1 MTSGHPSR
9 GNASLDSGAS
19 VIASLWQML
28 RPFFAR
34 PAKLARPVGVVG
46 PPGDLVVDPLDQ
58 RRIPAALGVRVQ
70 IVVDHRHHAKAVFKL
85 ERQRRIVQVAANHE
99 HDILARR
106 QGVVILPIPAQP
118 RPGADAQQLQLPA
131 QVEAGLVNRPADA
144 PAAYVGVDHDVG
156 AVQRATMHG
165 VMVAEVAAIGERV
178 PVARDFV
185 LVPADD
191 QARGVADDVAGAIVD
206 RDELADELFDIL
218 DALGKGYSFTEIIW
232 ETSER
237 QWRPA
242 RLEWRDPRWFR
253 FERRDLATPVLLDE
267 GGREIPL
274 PPFKFIVAR
283 MKAKSGLV
291 LRSGLA
297 RVAAWGWMFKA
308 YTQRDW
314 AIFAQTYGQP
324 LRVGK
329 FGPNATAED
338 KATLFRAV
346 ANIAGDCAAIVP
358 QGMEIDFIES
368 KNVGPGSDLYEK
380 RADWL
385 DRQISKAV
393 LGQTTTTDAV
403 SGGHAVSQEHR
414 LVQEDIERADA
425 RVLQGILNRDLI
437 RPWVDLEFGPQK
449 RYPRLRIARPEAE
462 DLKQLAESLNILVP
476 LGVRVS
482 MSDIRDRFGLAD
494 PGPEDEILRPMAPSS
509 PPAAPAPG
517 APGPEGVMKA
527 RSAEIQGG
535 QADPGIEAA
544 QAESGAPEAV
554 LAGLSPEALLAD
566 RLAVEAQP
574 AMGEMMAAIEAMVE
588 AAGDMDELRD
598 ATNKAAQ
605 SFDAFFDSVGA
616 SEIELAMDAVR
627 RRDRVREIVPLRDG

>member
-1 MTSGHPSR
+1 M
-9 GNASLDSGAS
+9 
-19 VIASLWQML
+19 
-28 RPFFAR
+28 AR
-34 PAKLARPVGVVG
+34 PPVLLDQHGRPV
-46 PPGDLVVDPLDQ
+46 Q
-58 RRIPAALGVRVQ
+58 RRVLT
-70 IVVDHRHHAKAVFKL
+70 
-85 ERQRRIVQVAANHE
+85 E
-99 HDILARR
+99 
-106 QGVVILPIPAQP
+106 
-118 RPGADAQQLQLPA
+118 
-131 QVEAGLVNRPADA
+131 
-144 PAAYVGVDHDVG
+144 
-156 AVQRATMHG
+156 
-165 VMVAEVAAIGERV
+165 EVAAPTIGGVRQ
-178 PVARDFV
+178 PISGY
-185 LVPADD
+185 PADGLDPLRLASILREAD
-191 QARGVADDVAGAIVD
+191 QGDPVRYLELAETIEERDPHYLGVLGTRRRSVSQIDITVESASDEAHDVKIADMIRDWLD
-206 RDELADELFDIL
+206 RDELAEELFDIL

-509 PPAAPAPG
+509 PPAVPAPG

-588 AAGDMDELRD
+588 AAGDMDELREMFLAAFPKLD
-598 ATNKAAQ
+598 ARRMTDVLALGLLAAQ
-605 SFDAFFDSVGA
+605 GA
-616 SEIELAMDAVR
+616 GRAEVVED
-627 RRDRVREIVPLRDG
+627 DG